1 MAVDNR
7 PFKSK
12 EQDGQGNEVIIRDQQ
27 LVEQGTTTTM
37 PAGACF
43 QTLDVDGRPVKIP
56 KDNMLNLIVEGLGII
71 FNGQSDQQT
80 VTKVPTLNGNN
91 FGASTVA
98 TLASVLGA
106 LSQKADISGSDSN
119 FDSLYGENSIRS
131 TTGYSGSTFG
141 SMSYGVIVTITGKNG
156 YGQQIFFNDHE
167 NKIYTRD
174 NIVASGSSWGTW
186 KTIYDTD
193 LLSNSAMLGQL
204 ANALGVGTISGETT
218 TLNFQLIPAA
228 RNTAGIIVA
237 YDMDDITKYCSAV
250 IYIGSDT
257 DNFIL
262 ITISKSEINGMTING
277 GYWGY
282 VTFGGITE
290 GHRIKYMYRKLV

>member
-37 PAGACF
+37 PAGTYF

-71 FNGQSDQQT
+71 FNGQTDQQI

-106 LSQKADISGSDSN
+106 KSISTSITSNGSYEIKIDSRKQYIMGIVCPGLAGALAYIVISG
-119 FDSLYGENSIRS
+119 
-131 TTGYSGSTFG
+131 
-141 SMSYGVIVTITGKNG
+141 
-156 YGQQIFFNDHE
+156 
-167 NKIYTRD
+167 
-174 NIVASGSSWGTW
+174 
-186 KTIYDTD
+186 
-193 LLSNSAMLGQL
+193 
-204 ANALGVGTISGETT
+204 
-218 TLNFQLIPAA
+218 
-228 RNTAGIIVA
+228 NTAVKLAGNGNTQTYISV
-237 YDMDDITKYCSAV
+237 SAQ
-250 IYIGSDT
+250 
-257 DNFIL
+257 DNKIL
-262 ITISKSEINGMTING
+262 ITNTHSTTVSILIEISTVGS
-277 GYWGY
+277 
-282 VTFGGITE
+282 V
-290 GHRIKYMYRKLV
+290 

>member
-106 LSQKADISGSDSN
+106 TTSALEAPIIESLEASYQSVGVYTLFSGCTATGGEAGWYGFKRADDRISFALISYSD
-119 FDSLYGENSIRS
+119 LG
-131 TTGYSGSTFG
+131 
-141 SMSYGVIVTITGKNG
+141 
-156 YGQQIFFNDHE
+156 FFVAKRHPVLGWSA
-167 NKIYTRD
+167 TR
-174 NIVASGSSWGTW
+174 
-186 KTIYDTD
+186 
-193 LLSNSAMLGQL
+193 
-204 ANALGVGTISGETT
+204 
-218 TLNFQLIPAA
+218 LIQ
-228 RNTAGIIVA
+228 
-237 YDMDDITKYCSAV
+237 
-250 IYIGSDT
+250 
-257 DNFIL
+257 
-262 ITISKSEINGMTING
+262 
-277 GYWGY
+277 
-282 VTFGGITE
+282 
-290 GHRIKYMYRKLV
+290 

>member
-71 FNGQSDQQT
+71 FNGQIDQQT

-106 LSQKADISGSDSN
+106 DAINSYLDSN
-119 FDSLYGENSIRS
+119 NSPTGLSFGYCGGEDGSAYYGFWMSLQ
-131 TTGYSGSTFG
+131 
-141 SMSYGVIVTITGKNG
+141 K
-156 YGQQIFFNDHE
+156 D
-167 NKIYTRD
+167 
-174 NIVASGSSWGTW
+174 
-186 KTIYDTD
+186 
-193 LLSNSAMLGQL
+193 NSAGVQL
-204 ANALGVGTISGETT
+204 KIANTGNKVLARHKNVNTGEWEAWFE
-218 TLNFQLIPAA
+218 LN
-228 RNTAGIIVA
+228 
-237 YDMDDITKYCSAV
+237 S
-250 IYIGSDT
+250 
-257 DNFIL
+257 
-262 ITISKSEINGMTING
+262 
-277 GYWGY
+277 
-282 VTFGGITE
+282 
-290 GHRIKYMYRKLV
+290 

>member
-106 LSQKADISGSDSN
+106 ALSIHVGKYLLESGETKELSASQARG
-119 FDSLYGENSIRS
+119 L
-131 TTGYSGSTFG
+131 
-141 SMSYGVIVTITGKNG
+141 VIVTVYNYGIYGAVGIDATTATKIFGTYVNVDKDSHTAFVMYVEGGRYYIKNN
-156 YGQQIFFNDHE
+156 FE
-167 NKIYTRD
+167 SSYT
-174 NIVASGSSWGTW
+174 VALT
-186 KTIYDTD
+186 
-193 LLSNSAMLGQL
+193 
-204 ANALGVGTISGETT
+204 
-218 TLNFQLIPAA
+218 
-228 RNTAGIIVA
+228 
-237 YDMDDITKYCSAV
+237 V
-250 IYIGSDT
+250 IK
-257 DNFIL
+257 N
-262 ITISKSEINGMTING
+262 
-277 GYWGY
+277 
-282 VTFGGITE
+282 
-290 GHRIKYMYRKLV
+290 

>member
-71 FNGQSDQQT
+71 FSGQSDQQT

-98 TLASVLGA
+98 TLASVLGVNTRNFLGQA
-106 LSQKADISGSDSN
+106 YILDANTIVAPPGEFGVYYCFVNDISTSSTHFPNNDTFGNLLSISFPQNGIFQVWFSANNGIYYRFGWSTGSITSEWV
-119 FDSLYGENSIRS
+119 SLGVTLLRQAKVD
-131 TTGYSGSTFG
+131 SGSPLTVANVG
-141 SMSYGVIVTITGKNG
+141 NGHGALISITGSG
-156 YGQQIFFNDHE
+156 WSYACFVQRYLDG
-167 NKIYTRD
+167 
-174 NIVASGSSWGTW
+174 VASTPFVLNGNLPNEITVAWSNTNDSFVLQSTSS
-186 KTIYDTD
+186 YS
-193 LLSNSAMLGQL
+193 L
-204 ANALGVGTISGETT
+204 
-218 TLNFQLIPAA
+218 
-228 RNTAGIIVA
+228 R
-237 YDMDDITKYCSAV
+237 YAV
-250 IYIGSDT
+250 I
-257 DNFIL
+257 IL
-262 ITISKSEINGMTING
+262 
-277 GYWGY
+277 
-282 VTFGGITE
+282 
-290 GHRIKYMYRKLV
+290 

>member
-37 PAGACF
+37 PAGTYF

-98 TLASVLGA
+98 TLASVLGVKRYTFRPNTTVQTGISSNA
-106 LSQKADISGSDSN
+106 GNGGMTLLAMVSGQTNNADYTYSAVVMLRCGYDGNHLTAIEIAKNGFDGWNSDWGSFTADSN
-119 FDSLYGENSIRS
+119 GQIVFNAPGA
-131 TTGYSGSTFG
+131 GGS
-141 SMSYGVIVTITGKNG
+141 
-156 YGQQIFFNDHE
+156 
-167 NKIYTRD
+167 
-174 NIVASGSSWGTW
+174 
-186 KTIYDTD
+186 
-193 LLSNSAMLGQL
+193 
-204 ANALGVGTISGETT
+204 
-218 TLNFQLIPAA
+218 
-228 RNTAGIIVA
+228 
-237 YDMDDITKYCSAV
+237 
-250 IYIGSDT
+250 
-257 DNFIL
+257 
-262 ITISKSEINGMTING
+262 ITIIMSS
-277 GYWGY
+277 
-282 VTFGGITE
+282 
-290 GHRIKYMYRKLV
+290 L

>member
-37 PAGACF
+37 PAGTYF

-98 TLASVLGA
+98 TLASVLGGSLFVQSGH
-106 LSQKADISGSDSN
+106 LSNGN
-119 FDSLYGENSIRS
+119 NSLRLGA
-131 TTGYSGSTFG
+131 GFL
-141 SMSYGVIVTITGKNG
+141 IVTNKQ
-156 YGQQIFFNDHE
+156 GQHAAMYYIDFWDTNIA
-167 NKIYTRD
+167 KIKGD
-174 NIVASGSSWGTW
+174 
-186 KTIYDTD
+186 D
-193 LLSNSAMLGQL
+193 
-204 ANALGVGTISGETT
+204 VGTLSKTS
-218 TLNFQLIPAA
+218 P
-228 RNTAGIIVA
+228 
-237 YDMDDITKYCSAV
+237 
-250 IYIGSDT
+250 SDT
-257 DNFIL
+257 VNITADNDQF
-262 ITISKSEINGMTING
+262 
-277 GYWGY
+277 YY
-282 VTFGGITE
+282 TFLG
-290 GHRIKYMYRKLV
+290 IKYIV